1 MTFFKMYVMNGR
13 IPRRELES
21 TAEKRGKHHW
31 ANRFLRLYG
40 ERLFIFRQPVDTSGR
55 REGKLE
61 FPINILELSCML
73 VERESPQTIRIVT
86 HRNVG
91 SSCNLHR
98 STNSDSTAQHKRI
111 NGTRH

>member
-1 MTFFKMYVMNGR
+1 MYVMNGK
-13 IPRRELES
+13 IPHREFES
-21 TAEKRGKHHW
+21 TAEKKGKHHW

-55 REGKLE
+55 REGKVE

-73 VERESPQTIRIVT
+73 VERESPQIIRIVT

-91 SSCNLHR
+91 SSCNLPC
-98 STNSDSTAQHKRI
+98 STNSDSTV
-111 NGTRH
+111 